1 MVKMGNEENKNL
13 KEIICGISGANVEAL
28 VKAGEHMDSL
38 IKPLGSLGRLEK
50 IAVKLAGI
58 TGKVKN
64 SVDKKCSIVMVADNG
79 ICEEGVSCSP
89 QDITLMQ
96 AVNMTRG
103 ICAMGVLSNHANAE
117 IKVVDV
123 GIAQDYD
130 CEKIYNKKIKYGTD
144 NFAKGPAMS
153 YDEAVKAVMVG
164 IDMVKTAKDEGFE
177 LIGTGEM
184 GIGNTSSTSAV
195 FMALTG
201 TSAEKA
207 VGKGGGLT
215 DEALAHKKEVLS
227 DAIKLNAPD
236 KNDPIDVVAK
246 VGGLDIAG
254 LVGCYLGAAY
264 YRIPIVVDGVISALA
279 AFVAVKIK
287 KEVEDFLFVSHKSAE
302 PVYDLLFEDVDL
314 KPMLDLDMRL
324 GEGTGAVLAFDII
337 SAAAAI
343 MREMA
348 TFEDMNR
355 DETYRVDIR
364 K

>member
-1 MVKMGNEENKNL
+1 MGNNL
-13 KEIICGISGANVEAL
+13 NMELEEIIDGISGADTNALDEAQ
-28 VKAGEHMDSL
+28 KHMDSL

-50 IAVKLAGI
+50 IAIKLAGI

-64 SVDKKCSIVMVADNG
+64 VLDKKCSIVMVADNG
-79 ICEEGVSCSP
+79 ICDEGVSCSP

-96 AVNMTRG
+96 AVNMTKG
-103 ICAMGVLSNHANAE
+103 ICGMGVLSKHENAS

-123 GIAQDYD
+123 GIMQDYD
-130 CEKIYNKKIKYGTD
+130 CPKIYNRKIKYGAD
-144 NFAKGPAMS
+144 NFAKGPAMT
-153 YDEAVKAVMVG
+153 YEEAVRAIMVG
-164 IDMVKTAKDEGFE
+164 VEMVKMAKDEGVQ
-177 LIGTGEM
+177 LLGTGEM

-195 FMALTG
+195 FMAITD

-215 DEALAHKKEVLS
+215 EEALEHKKKVLT
-227 DAIKLNAPD
+227 DAIKLNNPD
-236 KNDPIDVVAK
+236 AKNPIDVIAK

-264 YRIPIVVDGVISALA
+264 YRMPIVVDGVISALA
-279 AFVAVKIK
+279 AFVAIKIK
-287 KEVEDFLFVSHKSAE
+287 SEVQDFLFVSHKSAE
-302 PVYDLLFEDVDL
+302 PVYDLLFEDIDL
-314 KPMLDLDMRL
+314 KPMLELDMRL
-324 GEGTGAVLAFDII
+324 GEGTGAVLAFNII